1 MEALPEKAD
10 TRLDA
15 LLVGLVAL
23 GVLLTVLNRPG
34 ALFKIAGF
42 DLFVLWAFPTTIAV
56 TAYVRFARRYKWFEI
71 AALGL
76 WGLASLVVMTF
87 LAGLASMSSPPAD
100 TGPGADLIRDLALF
114 GGNVVALTVPY
125 AAAGKLRRRSP
136 VSAAVCAFLAVVA
149 LFVVTAFVTAGL

>member
-1 MEALPEKAD
+1 MEALPEKRD

-34 ALFKIAGF
+34 ALFKSGGF
-42 DLFVLWAFPTTIAV
+42 DLFVLWAFPVTVAV
-56 TAYVRFARRYKWFEI
+56 TAYVRFARRYGWFEI

-76 WGLASLVVMTF
+76 WGLASVVVMTF
-87 LAGLASMSSPPAD
+87 LGGLASMSSPPAD
-100 TGPGADLIRDLALF
+100 TGPATDLVRDLALF
-114 GGNVVALTVPY
+114 GGNVLALTVPY

-136 VSAAVCAFLAVVA
+136 FFAAVCAFLAVVA
-149 LFVVTAFVTAGL
+149 LFVVAAFVTTRL